1 LYLCNYKCDLNKS
14 KCPLSYFTKGVHF
27 CPILQIVQ
35 KVILVNQTSQNKHI
49 ISKAR
54 AFSQIDQLL
63 NQNEQMYQIG
73 QVEKPCIC

>member
-1 LYLCNYKCDLNKS
+1 MWFTNLNVH
-14 KCPLSYFTKGVHF
+14 CPILLKVFIF
-27 CPILQIVQ
+27 CPILQIIQ

-54 AFSQIDQLL
+54 AFNKTEQFL